1 MALTPGQPFSNL
13 QPYLA
18 VTFVTPVGGTGIFP
32 SGNSGVGNMLGFLY
46 GFAGNYAPAS
56 TYAARGQLIDIAND
70 DTTFNI
76 IGTTYGGDG
85 QNNYA
90 MPDLQGRAIL
100 GDGGGPGLSGYL
112 LGGATGT
119 ASISLTLTEIPPGAT
134 PTGGGGQPF
143 LTIQPS
149 LPLKRLICVN
159 GVFPTNADTGTGNG
173 SAAFI
178 GQVATFD
185 GTVAPGGWL
194 EAAGQTLP
202 IQGNTALFSILGTTY
217 GGNGTTNFKLPDLRG
232 RVSVGADNTQPL
244 GSIFGQEAVTLALG
258 DLPPPT
264 GSDQPVNNV
273 QPSLALNYIIC
284 TSGIFPLPSGGE
296 SFDAAIATIGQIA
309 EFAGNYAPEGWALC
323 DGALLA
329 PSANPTLFSILG
341 TTYGGNGST
350 TFALPDLRGRTLVG
364 AGTGF
369 GYTFQVGDAGGSA
382 ATTLGLVNVPPCFVA
397 GTRILT
403 ARGEVAVQALTEA
416 DRAIVLTGAGLR
428 RVRWVGHRRIALA
441 GHPRPW
447 DVQPVRVATGA
458 FAPGAPHDD
467 LWLSPDHAVFFPAT
481 GGVAAMLVPIRY
493 LINGATIVQEAVGTV
508 TYYHVELAGPDDA
521 AAHDVLLAQGLPAES
536 YLDTGNRG
544 AFDNAG
550 GPVMLHA
557 DFAPGRTRATPCARM
572 VLEGP
577 DLLRIRAALLARAQQ
592 LGHARTDDPG
602 MYLLADGVIIRPER
616 SGDTYRF
623 ALPKG
628 ASALRLWSRR
638 GVPAHVRADSNDTR
652 AVGVAVR
659 AIALDGRRVALDSPA
674 LSDGWHAPEAEWRWT
689 AGNAGLDPAGA
700 SVLDLALAPMVAYWE
715 NAPAPGAERA
725 A

>member
-18 VTFVTPVGGTGIFP
+18 VTFVTPGGGTGIFP
-32 SGNSGVGNMLGFLY
+32 GNRAVGNMIGFLY
-46 GFAGNYAPAS
+46 GFAGNYAPGS
-56 TYAARGQLIDIAND
+56 TYAAKDQLIEIAND
-70 DTTFNI
+70 DTTFQL

-85 QNNYA
+85 QDNYA
-90 MPDLQGRAIL
+90 IPDLQGRAIL
-100 GDGGGPGLSGYL
+100 GEGSGPGLSSYL
-112 LGGATGT
+112 LGGVRGT
-119 ASISLTLTEIPPGAT
+119 ATVSLTLTEIPPGAT

-149 LPLKRLICVN
+149 LPLKRLICVS
-159 GVFPTNADTGTGNG
+159 GVFPSNFGTGDG
-173 SAAFI
+173 SATFI
-178 GQVATFD
+178 GQVATFA
-185 GTVAPGGWL
+185 GNFVPGGWM
-194 EAAGQTLP
+194 EAAGQTLT
-202 IQGNTALFSILGTTY
+202 IQSNTALFAILGTTY
-217 GGNGTTNFKLPDLRG
+217 GGNGTSNFKLPDLRS
-232 RVSVGADNTQPL
+232 RVSVGADNNQPL

-284 TSGIFPLPSGGE
+284 TSGIFPLPSSGQ
-296 SFDAAIATIGQIA
+296 SLDSDIATLGQIA
-309 EFAGNYAPEGWALC
+309 EFAGNYAPVGWALC
-323 DGALLA
+323 DGAVLSLGD
-329 PSANPTLFSILG
+329 NPALFSILG
-341 TTYGGNGST
+341 NTYGGDGISS
-350 TFALPDLRGRTLVG
+350 FALPDLRGRTLVG

-369 GYTFQVGDAGGSA
+369 GSTFQVGDAGGNA

-416 DRAIVLTGAGLR
+416 DHAFVLTGAGLR
-428 RVRWVGHRRIALA
+428 RVRWIGHRRIALA

-447 DVQPVRVATGA
+447 DVHPVRVAAGA
-458 FAPGAPHDD
+458 FAPGTPHDD

-481 GGVAAMLVPIRY
+481 GGVATMLVPIRY

-508 TYYHVELAGPDDA
+508 TYYHVELAAPDGA

-544 AFDNAG
+544 AFDNAD

-557 DFAPGRTRATPCARM
+557 DFAPGQIRATPCARM
-572 VLEGP
+572 ILDGP
-577 DLLRIRAALLARAQQ
+577 DLTRIRAALLARAQQ
-592 LGHARTDDPG
+592 LGHARTNDPG
-602 MYLLADGVIIRPER
+602 LYLLADGVIIRPER
-616 SGDTYRF
+616 NGDTYRF
-623 ALPKG
+623 ALPRG

-638 GVPAHVRADSNDTR
+638 GVPAHVRADSSDTR

-674 LSDGWHAPEAEWRWT
+674 LSDGWYGPEAEWRWT
-689 AGNAGLDPAGA
+689 TGNAGLDPAGA
-700 SVLDLALAPMVAYWE
+700 RVLDLALAPMVAYWE
-715 NAPAPGAERA
+715 TVTARA